1 MINSG
6 LGTFIAILIL
16 LLVAVFGYYNGF
28 MALLKYSM
36 RRGHT
41 TFASQRSMIITGLIQ
56 LAGAVV
62 ASGVA
67 TLFYFS
73 QVR

>member
-6 LGTFIAILIL
+6 LGTFLVLLIL

-28 MALLKYSM
+28 MALLKLG
-36 RRGHT
+36 RGKAT
-41 TFASQRSMIITGLIQ
+41 LVNQRSIIITGLLQ
-56 LAGAVV
+56 LAGAIV